1 MQDLATRLYNAIVLP
16 FTTDDKIDEAAYRKL
31 VRYFLQDRYIEVG
44 GIIANPEAGE
54 IYYLEPDE
62 KRRVLDITLEEV
74 AGRMPVFCGVFELTT
89 SACIRAAREAKAAGA
104 SGLFLMPPAGS
115 ADLVVSWNA
124 EKYPEYWLDQ
134 IKEIDAAVNLPIIC
148 HPVSSPSPQWGI
160 GLPGSATKLICESVP
175 NVIGWKMTYNYEGM
189 RKIWSVLRAL
199 DRPVSIMAAGGRFFH
214 EFLAY
219 DMLDGSTSGS
229 FNYALEPMLDHI
241 EAWQRNDVV
250 AARKIWLEGG
260 LDALHH
266 YIYADYA
273 RLHLRYKIAAWL
285 RGLIP
290 SPRMRSPMPKP
301 KAEEIETIYGLLKGA
316 GIAVIDRKDVTDGR

>member
-1 MQDLATRLYNAIVLP
+1 MQDLASRLYNAIVVP
-16 FTTDDKIDEAAYRKL
+16 FKASGEIDEPAYRNL
-31 VRYFLQDRYIEVG
+31 VRYFMQDRFAEVG

-54 IYYLEPDE
+54 IYYLTREE
-62 KRRVLDITLEEV
+62 KRRVLEITLEEV
-74 AGRMPVFCGVFELTT
+74 GGRMPVFCGIFEMTT
-89 SACIRAAREAKAAGA
+89 AGCVESAREAKALGA
-104 SGLFLMPPAGS
+104 NGLFLMPPAGS

-124 EKYPEYWLDQ
+124 DKYPEYWLDQ
-134 IKEIDAAVNLPIIC
+134 IKEIDAAVDLPIIC
-148 HPVSSPSPQWGI
+148 HPVASPSPQWGI
-160 GLPGSATKLICESVP
+160 GLPAGATRLILESVP
-175 NVIGWKMTYNYEGM
+175 NVIGWKMTYNYDGM
-189 RKIWSVLRAL
+189 RKIWTLLRSL

-229 FNYALEPMLDHI
+229 WNYALEPMLDHI
-241 EAWQRNDVV
+241 EAWKRGDIT
-250 AARKIWLEGG
+250 AARRIWNEEG
-260 LDALHH
+260 LDALHA

-290 SPRMRSPMPKP
+290 SPRMRPPMPKP
-301 KAEEIETIYGLLKGA
+301 KLEEIETLYGLMQAA